1 MQEHHHYSEHN
12 ILSVHDLGV
21 RFGELVALQ
30 NVSFDVHRGDVV
42 AFVGPNG
49 SGKSVLFRALLDL
62 IPYSG
67 DVDWVSG
74 IRTAYVPQHFV
85 IERDFPLSVL
95 EFLQFKEKNE
105 HAVIKALT
113 SVGLGE
119 GNHLQQHILTK
130 RLGWLS
136 GGQMQ
141 RVMVAW
147 SLLDNPDVLLYDEPT
162 SGIDVG
168 GEETIYHLLGKLRDE
183 RHMTIL
189 LISHD
194 LNIVYKYASEV
205 ICINRQMVC
214 SGPPREALDPQAL
227 QQLYGGNAGFYTH
240 EHTPHSHE

>member
-1 MQEHHHYSEHN
+1 MHKHRHHSEHR
-12 ILSVHDLGV
+12 ILSVRDLNV
-21 RFGELVALQ
+21 NFGEHEVLHDIT
-30 NVSFDVHRGDVV
+30 FDIHRGDVV

-67 DVDWVSG
+67 DIDWGKGLRV
-74 IRTAYVPQHFV
+74 AYVPQHFV
-85 IERDFPLSVL
+85 VDRDFPLSVL
-95 EFLQFKEKNE
+95 EFLRFKEKNTDKL
-105 HAVIKALT
+105 ITALKT
-113 SVGLGE
+113 VGME
-119 GNHLQQHILTK
+119 DSRHLQEHVLHK

-136 GGQMQ
+136 GGQLQ

-162 SGIDVG
+162 SGIDIG
-168 GEETIYHLLGKLRDE
+168 GEETIYHLLNKLRTE
-183 RHMTIL
+183 RNMTVL

-214 SGPPREALDPQAL
+214 YGPPREALDPQAL
-227 QQLYGGNAGFYTH
+227 QLLYGEHTGFYQH
-240 EHTPHSHE
+240 EHTSHDL